1 MERQQLPNATLIVV
15 LGAISIVTSCCYGII
30 GLVLGI
36 VTLVLAN
43 SAKKQYLADPE
54 IYDNY
59 SQIKTGR
66 ILGIIGLILSLLVI
80 IFAIGTILFFGWDVI
95 TNQQLL
101 QERMMEMQQQ

>member
-1 MERQQLPNATLIVV
+1 MERQELPNATLIVV
-15 LGAISIVTSCCYGII
+15 LGAISIVTSCCYGVI

-66 ILGIIGLILSLLVI
+66 ILGIIGIILSILVM
-80 IFAIGTILFFGWDVI
+80 IFIVGVIAYIGWDAI
-95 TNQQLL
+95 QDPQLM
-101 QERMMEMQQQ
+101 QERMMEMQR